1 MKYALFFALF
11 CWTQYSFAQLYEGF
25 NPEEVR
31 DLSALCSSFTFE
43 NLYGSDKEIIPR
55 GYTKVFTSPVIGMDN
70 KFQVYEKG
78 KIGIINFR
86 GSTDKVSSWV
96 ENIYSAMIP
105 AQGTMK
111 IDKKDTPYN
120 FSTAENAAVH
130 SGYSLAI
137 VLLSPL
143 IVDQIQKL
151 NQKGIH
157 HILIT
162 GHSQGGALANLCR
175 AYVEQL
181 PAGTISSKNI
191 FKTYAFA
198 CPMAGN
204 KVFSEDYAELYADNN
219 MSYTIINPADLVP
232 SMPMHYDDKGKIFSK
247 DRIKKW
253 LSGQEAFN
261 LRKVGTEFL
270 VKKFEKSL
278 KGYVNASNKI
288 LEKAISTNY
297 QSIEMPAY
305 VDDINYYQI
314 GNVRELQAFEYPK
327 IKLDPSTL
335 TEKELSKL
343 KPDED
348 GNYYKK
354 EPSFYQHK
362 PYNYY
367 VGVLKEYFSREYKK
381 LAMKQLPEN
390 L

>member
-11 CWTQYSFAQLYEGF
+11 CCTQYSFAQLYEGF

-31 DLSALCSSFTFE
+31 DLSALCSSYTFE
-43 NLYGSDKEIIPR
+43 NLYGSDKEIIPKS
-55 GYTKVFTSPVIGMDN
+55 YTKVFTSPVIGMDN

-78 KIGIINFR
+78 NIGVINFR

-96 ENIYSAMIP
+96 ENMYSAMIP
-105 AQGTMK
+105 AKGSMK
-111 IDKKDTPYN
+111 IDKKEMTYK
-120 FSTAENAAVH
+120 FSAAENAAVH

-143 IVDQIQKL
+143 IIEQIQQL
-151 NQKGIH
+151 NKKGIH

-162 GHSQGGALANLCR
+162 GHSQGGALATLCR
-175 AYVEQL
+175 AYVEHL
-181 PAGTISSKNI
+181 PKGTISNKNV

-198 CPMAGN
+198 CPMSGN
-204 KVFSEDYAELYADNN
+204 KAFSEDYYALYADNN

-232 SMPMHYDDKGKIFSK
+232 SMPMHYEDNGKVFSK
-247 DRIKKW
+247 DRLKKW
-253 LSGQEAFN
+253 LFGQESFDI
-261 LRKVGTEFL
+261 RKIGTEFL

-278 KGYVNASNKI
+278 KSYVNSSNKI
-288 LEKAISTNY
+288 LEKAISSNY
-297 QSIEMPAY
+297 QSIDMPAY
-305 VDDINYYQI
+305 VDDINYYQTGI
-314 GNVRELQAFEYPK
+314 IRELQPFKYPK

-335 TEKELSKL
+335 TEKQLSKL
-343 KPDED
+343 KPDAE

-367 VGVLKEYFSREYKK
+367 VGVLKEYFSRDYKNLK
-381 LAMKQLPEN
+381 VKYLPEN